1 MEGRVVVVTGG
12 GRGIGRAVCQRFASD
27 GDQVVAVARSAGEL
41 EETRT
46 AIESSGGQCHVH
58 KTDVTVSDQVDA
70 LVHETVEKFG
80 RVDVLVNCAGV
91 AALASIEELDAQ
103 TFDQVVAVNMR
114 AIYTTCRAVWPTMRK
129 QGGGVIVSI
138 SSMASVEPFPGFAA
152 YGASKAWVNL
162 WTKALA
168 EEGREFGIG
177 VFAVA
182 PGAVETKMLRDAFP
196 DFPSDQTLNPSDVA
210 GIIHTVTQPAYQYA
224 TGQTVFLK
232 K

>member
-1 MEGRVVVVTGG
+1 MADQVVVVTGG
-12 GRGIGRAVCQRFASD
+12 GRGIGRSVCQRFASD
-27 GDQVVAVARSAGEL
+27 GDQVVAVARSESEL
-41 EETRT
+41 EKTQT
-46 AIESSGGQCHVH
+46 GIASSGGQCHIH
-58 KTDVTVSDQVDA
+58 KADVTASDQVEA
-70 LVHETVEKFG
+70 MIHETVEKFG

-114 AIYTTCRAVWPTMRK
+114 AIYSTCRAVWPTMRK

-162 WTKALA
+162 WSKALA
-168 EEGREFGIG
+168 EEGRAFGIR

-210 GIIHTVTQPAYQYA
+210 GVVHTVAQPACQYA